1 MFPGTSAPW
10 HLPVQLNL
18 DPSRLEEGEVGK
30 WGYRWENGME
40 SEKLL
45 LQ

>member
-18 DPSRLEEGEVGK
+18 DPSRNGGGRRGGEMGVQMGK
-30 WGYRWENGME
+30 WDGE
-40 SEKLL
+40 
-45 LQ
+45 